1 MAVPNRPR
9 HAADDDVRHLLTAID
24 LSRSC
29 PPSPSA
35 FSVGAL
41 VVASDGRILATG
53 RSRET
58 GPTAHAEQVALE
70 RLSRLSGPAPG
81 PHRTDRSETAGLTLY
96 SSLEPCSTRSSF
108 PHSCT
113 ELIIEAGIPR
123 VVFAWREPTTFV
135 ICEGTRILTEAGIEV
150 LELDHYAREVREVND
165 HLFGAT

>member
-1 MAVPNRPR
+1 MPAPHRPR
-9 HAADDDVRHLLTAID
+9 HPADDDARHLLAAID
-24 LSRSC
+24 LSRFC

-53 RSRET
+53 HSRET

-70 RLSRLSGPAPG
+70 RLSRLSGFAPG
-81 PHRTDRSETAGLTLY
+81 PHRTDSPETAGLTLY

-108 PHSCT
+108 PQSCT

-135 ICEGTRILTEAGIEV
+135 TCEGARILGEAGIEV
-150 LELDHYAREVREVND
+150 LELDRYAHEVREVNA
-165 HLFGAT
+165 HLFGPT